1 MQHSARW
8 QAEHYREM
16 AAHFR
21 SLAETEPLAS
31 LRWHLQPLA
40 A

>member
-1 MQHSARW
+1 MQHSGRW
-8 QAEHYREM
+8 QAEHY
-16 AAHFR
+16 R

-40 A
+40 